1 MANNRKTILTTEEV
15 ARAIRVEPDYDKVE
29 LQELAEAATS
39 FIANKTG
46 HDWSQDTNID
56 PTAKECARLYVKQLH
71 FGHDGYNKE
80 HDYTMG
86 IGSYIGDLKDI
97 LRKRT
102 S

>member
-39 FIANKTG
+39 FIATKTG
-46 HDWSQDTNID
+46 YDWSQDTNIE
-56 PTAKECARLYVKQLH
+56 PIAKTCARLYVQQLH
-71 FGHDGYNKE
+71 FGQDGYNKE
-80 HDYTMG
+80 YDFTLG
-86 IGSYIGDLKDI
+86 IGNFIGDLKDI
-97 LRKRT
+97 YRKRT